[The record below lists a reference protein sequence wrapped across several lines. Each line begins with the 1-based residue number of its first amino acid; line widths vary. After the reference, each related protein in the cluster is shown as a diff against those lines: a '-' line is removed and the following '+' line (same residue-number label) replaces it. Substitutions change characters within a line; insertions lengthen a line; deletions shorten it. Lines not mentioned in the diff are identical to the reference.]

1 MNHVNTCR
9 YRRPLAGSLDEM
21 QVADG
26 HAFFYSIKENIK
38 MRTKEILLLL
48 VIIAFTTTA
57 RSENGELFVSTVKCI
72 NGIKIEDISMQF
84 MIVNE
89 SNNTCAVCPY
99 RDNNGG
105 SEYEWNAFLSPAIDR
120 ETTGT
125 INIPETVAWG
135 DTNYKVTEIRNESFS
150 GCQHLT
156 SVLIPTSII
165 SIGAYAFMNCSSL
178 SGIVLPTGLESLG
191 TGSFSGCICLESIVI
206 PEGIT
211 TLDFTFDGCTSLR
224 EVTLP
229 RNSLK
234 KMNCA
239 FKQTAIT
246 EMTIP
251 NSVTSIDTREFEG
264 CTQLTHFDTGDG
276 LEDIHNLALN
286 GCTNLKYY
294 RYGKNIGYIELS
306 QFDYFDYPL
315 LDELVLDSKWNLEPM
330 NEAKKVTF
338 GDNATNASYGYG
350 SDAWEH
356 LVIGKNVNAIHLA
369 GASHLEKIEVSA
381 SNPVYDSRNNCNAI
395 IETATNTLIY
405 GSNKTI
411 IPDNVKTIGVN
422 AFVGRQ
428 ISSINIPNGVTAIE
442 ESAFM
447 ESGLESITIP
457 NSIISIGYDA
467 FSNCPNLTT
476 ADLGDGVR
484 TIYGN
489 LFTNCKKLKYV
500 RIGKGLEEYEFDFYD
515 SDHAG
520 SFDNCISLVE
530 AYVDC
535 NVIINFPDNLKTIT
549 FGDNVQSID
558 EDWNLPG
565 IVNLNIGKNVS
576 SISCRPFVFANN
588 LENITVSEGNMT
600 FDSRNNSNAVIESET
615 NKLILGGI
623 KTIIADG
630 ISAIGT
636 YSFRGRNIESIE
648 FPASVTQIESYAFE
662 QCQNLNNIISYITN
676 PLPIDGSAFIYR
688 YSLITLYVPFG
699 TKTKYEATD
708 GWKNFIKIIEMDNM
722 PTSVNNVSVVA
733 DRRMCFGMDGQLH
746 TGQQKGLNII
756 RMSDGTVKKVIIK
769 M

>member
-1 MNHVNTCR
+1 
-9 YRRPLAGSLDEM
+9 
-21 QVADG
+21 
-26 HAFFYSIKENIK
+26 
-38 MRTKEILLLL
+38 MRTKGILLLF

-57 RSENGELFVSTVKCI
+57 RSKNGDIFVSTVKCN
-72 NGIKIEDISMQF
+72 NGIKIEYINMQF

-105 SEYEWNAFLSPAIDR
+105 SEYEWNDFLAPAIDR

-125 INIPETVAWG
+125 VNIPETVAWS

-150 GCQHLT
+150 GCQYLT

-178 SGIVLPTGLESLG
+178 SDVVLPTGLKSLG
-191 TGSFSGCICLESIVI
+191 SGSFSGCISLESIVI
-206 PEGIT
+206 PEGIN

-276 LEDIHNLALN
+276 LGSIHNLALN
-286 GCTNLKYY
+286 GSTNLKYY
-294 RYGKNIGYIELS
+294 RYGKNISYIEVS

-315 LDELVLDSKWNLEPM
+315 LDELVLDSKWDLGAI

-338 GDNATNASYGYG
+338 GDNVTNASYG
-350 SDAWEH
+350 SDETLEH
-356 LVIGKNVNAIHLA
+356 LVIGKNVNSIHLA
-369 GASHLEKIEVSA
+369 GLSRLEKIEVSA

-395 IETATNTLIY
+395 IETATNTLIC

-457 NSIISIGYDA
+457 NSVISLGYDA
-467 FSNCPNLTT
+467 FSNCANLTT

-489 LFTNCKKLKYV
+489 LFTNCEKLKYV

-520 SFDNCISLVE
+520 SFDNCISLEE

-535 NVIINFPDNLKTIT
+535 NVIINFPENLKTLT
-549 FGDNVQSID
+549 FGDNVQFID

-565 IVNLNIGKNVS
+565 IVNLYIGKNVS
-576 SISCRPFVFANN
+576 SISCRPFMFANN

-615 NKLILGGI
+615 NKLVLGGI

-636 YSFRGRNIESIE
+636 YSFHGRDIESIE
-648 FPASVTQIESYAFE
+648 IPASVSQIESYAFE
-662 QCQNLNNIISYITN
+662 HCQNLNTVISYITN

-688 YSLITLYVPFG
+688 YSLITLYVPYG
-699 TKTKYEATD
+699 TKSKYETTD
-708 GWKNFIKIIEMDNM
+708 GWKNFKNIVEMEEKLKGD
-722 PTSVNNVSVVA
+722 VNGDTVVDVA
-733 DRRMCFGMDGQLH
+733 DIATIISVMSGQSGH
-746 TGQQKGLNII
+746 ITEKNADVNG
-756 RMSDGTVKKVIIK
+756 DGTVDVADIATIISEMAEK
-769 M
+769 ARYNDL